1 MNLRGKTIALILL
14 ALATLAVAPDS
25 LACPVCFGDSEAPIV
40 KGLEAS
46 ALFLIGV
53 TYFLLSGGVVAFFLL
68 RRRARR
74 LMAAQQAPAA
84 LGAES

>member
-1 MNLRGKTIALILL
+1 MSLRTKTIALIFL
-14 ALATLAVAPDS
+14 ALAALAVAPDS
-25 LACPVCFGDSEAPIV
+25 MACPVCFGESEAPIV

-53 TYFLLSGGVVAFFLL
+53 TYSLLSGGVVAFFLL

-74 LMAAQQAPAA
+74 LAAQQAPAA
-84 LGAES
+84 LGAGS